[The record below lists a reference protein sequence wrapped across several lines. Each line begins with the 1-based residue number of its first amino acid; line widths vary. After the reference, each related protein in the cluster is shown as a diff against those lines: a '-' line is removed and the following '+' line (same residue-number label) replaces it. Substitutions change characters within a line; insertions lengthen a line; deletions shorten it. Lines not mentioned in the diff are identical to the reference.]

1 MWRVPSNAQQP
12 YESNCSWFNE
22 PFPTS
27 RITLECRN
35 VKLHMTLGT
44 SLTKVEHIFIQK
56 LFSRLSL
63 RKQRVLYGSWFLQV
77 DTKPWVSVVPLK
89 IHVPLNLSNQFHVLD
104 WNDYLRQ
111 KLRSFDLIF
120 FHRNTVGS
128 HSMGSWRRLMRFFH
142 ERYQVYWLPIRWEM
156 EFTFCTGYCMRQ
168 HRVRAECVCGWGW
181 QKTGGF
187 SITYYAEFFY

>member
-44 SLTKVEHIFIQK
+44 SLTKVELIFIQK

-120 FHRNTVGS
+120 FHRNHCWVSFNGFLEAYNEVFSRKVPSLLTA
-128 HSMGSWRRLMRFFH
+128 
-142 ERYQVYWLPIRWEM
+142 YQVGNGVYFLYRIL
-156 EFTFCTGYCMRQ
+156 
-168 HRVRAECVCGWGW
+168 HA
-181 QKTGGF
+181 
-187 SITYYAEFFY
+187 AA